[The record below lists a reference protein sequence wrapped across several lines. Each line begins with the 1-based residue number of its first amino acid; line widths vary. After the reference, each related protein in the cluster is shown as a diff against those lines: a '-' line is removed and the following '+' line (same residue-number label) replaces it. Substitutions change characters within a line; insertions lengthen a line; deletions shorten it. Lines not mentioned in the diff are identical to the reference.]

1 MIEDEDNYDEPL
13 IQEMKS
19 EDPADNSDDQI
30 KEVRRTLGSTVA
42 LTEQEL
48 QMIYQHQTGTYTNIF

>member
-1 MIEDEDNYDEPL
+1 
-13 IQEMKS
+13 MKS